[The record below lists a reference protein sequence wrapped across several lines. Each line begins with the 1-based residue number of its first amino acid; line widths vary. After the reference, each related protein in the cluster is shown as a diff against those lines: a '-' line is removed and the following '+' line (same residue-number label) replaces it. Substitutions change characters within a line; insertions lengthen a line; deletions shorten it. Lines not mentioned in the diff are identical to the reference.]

1 MAKNGDLT
9 DKQAAFVREYLVD
22 LCATQAAIRAGYSGK
37 TAGAIGREN
46 LQKPL
51 IAAAITSAT
60 VKRTERT
67 EVTQDWVI
75 SRLVENVERSM
86 QADPVLDRKG
96 NRTGEYTY
104 GGSVANRALELLGKH
119 LGMFSENLNIRTP
132 DGPLQI
138 AITYQVAHASNNGP
152 PNRVLALQEAATGNG
167 SGKQP

>member
-22 LCATQAAIRAGYSGK
+22 LNATQAAIRAGYSKK
-37 TAGAIGREN
+37 TARKIGSEN
-46 LQKPL
+46 LSKPD
-51 IAAAITSAT
+51 IATAIRKALEARS
-60 VKRTERT
+60 ERT

-138 AITYQVAHASNNGP
+138 AITYQVVQVSDNGP
-152 PNRVLALQEAATGNG
+152 PNRVLALQEFATGNG